1 MTYRIVDL
9 IEDNSIWNQFI
20 EVLSE
25 IDDKLKDNYTLENLK
40 LEQMICFT
48 VLLKNDDI
56 VCFSGLQKIEEDL
69 CRVASRY
76 YTRKKYRASKYFKK
90 IDSITN
96 KAYNWRY
103 LVPYQ
108 LEKAGNRTTIFTMHL
123 IKSDKTFERIL
134 DQISNVLNREITYIG
149 EQKIFNVTQKV
160 ALIHQHKEI

>member
-9 IEDNSIWNQFI
+9 IEDDSIWNQFI

-48 VLLKNDDI
+48 VLLKDDDI

-69 CRVASRY
+69 YRVASRY
-76 YTRKKYRASKYFKK
+76 YIRKKYREHFTRQFLERKS
-90 IDSITN
+90 
-96 KAYNWRY
+96 YNWRY

-108 LEKAGNRTTIFTMHL
+108 LKRAENKTTVFSTHL
-123 IKSDKTFERIL
+123 CKSDKSFELIV
-134 DQISNVLNREITYIG
+134 DQASKVLNRKITFIG
-149 EQKIFNVTQKV
+149 EQKIFNVVQKV
-160 ALIHQHKEI
+160 ALIHKEGA